1 MQRVTISVDDA
12 LAGEFDALA
21 ESRGY
26 ESRSEAIRD
35 LLREALRAGRSQVQE
50 GYCVANLSYIYNH
63 RERDLATVLTDVQ
76 HEHHELVLA
85 TAHVHLDHDFCLET
99 VMLKGP
105 VARVRAFSDHIQAQR
120 GVRHGALNVIP
131 VEPGDQHAHEH
142 AHAHAGASHLS
153 PKPG

>member
-21 ESRGY
+21 QARGY
-26 ESRSEAIRD
+26 GSRSEAIRD
-35 LLREALRAGRSQVQE
+35 LLRDALRASQGQAQD

-63 RERDLATVLTDVQ
+63 RERDLATVLADVQ
-76 HEHHELVLA
+76 HAHHDLVLA
-85 TAHVHLDHDFCLET
+85 SAHVHLDHDYCLET

-105 VARVRAFSDHIQAQR
+105 VTSVRVFSDHIQAQR
-120 GVRHGALNVIP
+120 GVRHGVLNIIQ
-131 VEPGDQHAHEH
+131 VEPGDHHADGR
-142 AHAHAGASHLS
+142 AHAHSGAAHLS